1 MCKGKSMKRVAAIDC
16 GTNSIRLLIS
26 DIDTSTNT
34 ATDVVREMRIVRLGE
49 GVDKTNAFSP
59 RALERTF
66 KAVEEYDKLLLK
78 HNVEHVRFVATSA
91 TRDAQNKAMFIKG
104 VIDRL
109 RIVPE
114 VIAGVEEAALSFD
127 GATRSLRQKHSA
139 PFLVIDL
146 GGGSTE
152 LVIGDK
158 EPTGAYSMDVG
169 CVRMTE
175 RHTPGGNPTKEQ
187 EEAIRTDVRNALK
200 VAGTKVDWETAK
212 TVVGVAGTITTV
224 AAHVLNLKTYDPD
237 VLHGASITAEQV
249 SQTAQ
254 DFITLTP
261 AQRGA
266 LPYMHEGRIEVIT
279 AGSIVLDEVM
289 KGIGAQTLIAS
300 ERDILDGVTWSQV
313 Q

>member
-1 MCKGKSMKRVAAIDC
+1 MKRVAAIDC

-59 RALERTF
+59 PALARTF

-139 PFLVIDL
+139 PFLIIDL

>member
-1 MCKGKSMKRVAAIDC
+1 MKRVAAIDC

-34 ATDVVREMRIVRLGE
+34 ATDVCREMKIVRLGE

-66 KAVEEYDKLLLK
+66 KAIDEYEEILLK
-78 HNVEHVRFVATSA
+78 HKVENLRFVATSA

-114 VIAGVEEAALSFD
+114 VIAGTEEAALSFD
-127 GATRSLRQKHSA
+127 GATRSLRQKYKA
-139 PFLVIDL
+139 PFLIIDL

-152 LVIGDK
+152 LVIGDQ

-175 RHTPGGNPTKEQ
+175 RHTPGGNPTKAQ

-200 VAGTKVDWETAK
+200 EAAKKVDWQKAQTI
-212 TVVGVAGTITTV
+212 VGVAGTVTTV
-224 AAHVLNLKTYDPD
+224 AAHILKLKTYDPE
-237 VLHGASITAEQV
+237 VLHGASISAQQI

-254 DFITLTP
+254 DFISLTP
-261 AQRGA
+261 SQRAA

-289 KGIGAQTLIAS
+289 KAIGAQTLIAS
-300 ERDILDGVTWSQV
+300 ERDILDGVAWSQV

>member
-1 MCKGKSMKRVAAIDC
+1 MKRVAAIDC

-34 ATDVVREMRIVRLGE
+34 ATDVCREMRIVRLGE

-66 KAVEEYDKLLLK
+66 KAIDEYEEILLK
-78 HNVEHVRFVATSA
+78 HKVENLRFVATSA

-114 VIAGVEEAALSFD
+114 VIAGTEEAALSFD
-127 GATRSLRQKHSA
+127 GATRSLRQKYKA
-139 PFLVIDL
+139 PFLIIDL

-152 LVIGDK
+152 LVMGDQ

-175 RHTPGGNPTKEQ
+175 RHTPGGNPIKAQ

-200 VAGTKVDWETAK
+200 EAAKKVDWQKAQTI
-212 TVVGVAGTITTV
+212 VGVAGTVTTV
-224 AAHVLNLKTYDPD
+224 AAHVLKLKTYDPEA
-237 VLHGASITAEQV
+237 LHGASISAQQI

-254 DFITLTP
+254 DFISLTP
-261 AQRGA
+261 SQRAA

-289 KGIGAQTLIAS
+289 KAIGAQTLIAS
-300 ERDILDGVTWSQV
+300 ERDILDGVAWSQV

>member
-1 MCKGKSMKRVAAIDC
+1 
-16 GTNSIRLLIS
+16 
-26 DIDTSTNT
+26 
-34 ATDVVREMRIVRLGE
+34 
-49 GVDKTNAFSP
+49 
-59 RALERTF
+59 
-66 KAVEEYDKLLLK
+66 
-78 HNVEHVRFVATSA
+78 VRFVATSA

-175 RHTPGGNPTKEQ
+175 RHTPGGNPTKAQ

-200 VAGTKVDWETAK
+200 VAGTKVDWEKAQ

-237 VLHGASITAEQV
+237 VLHGAIITAEQI

-254 DFITLTP
+254 DFISLTP
-261 AQRGA
+261 TQRGA

-289 KGIGAQTLIAS
+289 KGIGAKTLIAS

>member
-1 MCKGKSMKRVAAIDC
+1 MKRVAAIDC

-26 DIDTSTNT
+26 DIDSSTNT

-59 RALERTF
+59 RALDRTF
-66 KAVEEYDKLLLK
+66 KAVDEYEKLLVE

-152 LVIGDK
+152 LVLGDK

-175 RHTPGGNPTKEQ
+175 RHTPGGNPTKAQ
-187 EEAIRTDVRNALK
+187 EEAIRTDVRNALQ
-200 VAGTKVDWETAK
+200 VAATKVDWKAAK

-237 VLHGASITAEQV
+237 VLHGASITAEQI

-289 KGIGAQTLIAS
+289 KGIGAKTLIAS

>member
-1 MCKGKSMKRVAAIDC
+1 MKRVAAIDC

-49 GVDKTNAFSP
+49 GVDRTNAFLP
-59 RALERTF
+59 TALERTF

-139 PFLVIDL
+139 PFLIIDL

-200 VAGTKVDWETAK
+200 VAATKVNWETAK

>member
-1 MCKGKSMKRVAAIDC
+1 MKRVAAIDC

-26 DIDTSTNT
+26 DIDSSTNT

-49 GVDKTNAFSP
+49 GIDKTNAFSP
-59 RALERTF
+59 RALDRTF
-66 KAVEEYDKLLLK
+66 KAVDEYEKLLVK

-114 VIAGVEEAALSFD
+114 VITGVEEAALSFD

-152 LVIGDK
+152 LVLGDK

-175 RHTPGGNPTKEQ
+175 RHTPGGNPTKAQ
-187 EEAIRTDVRNALK
+187 EEAIRTDARNALK
-200 VAGTKVDWETAK
+200 VAGKKVDWKKAQ
-212 TVVGVAGTITTV
+212 TVVGVAGTVTTV
-224 AAHVLNLKTYDPD
+224 AAHVLNLKTYDPE
-237 VLHGASITAEQV
+237 VLHGATITAEQI

-254 DFITLTP
+254 DFISLTP

-289 KGIGAQTLIAS
+289 KGIGAKNLIAS

>member
-1 MCKGKSMKRVAAIDC
+1 MKRVAAIDC

-34 ATDVVREMRIVRLGE
+34 ATDVCREMRIVRLGE

-66 KAVEEYDKLLLK
+66 KAIDEYEEILLK
-78 HNVEHVRFVATSA
+78 HKVENLRFVATSA

-114 VIAGVEEAALSFD
+114 VIAGTEEAALSFD
-127 GATRSLRQKHSA
+127 GATRSLRQKHKA
-139 PFLVIDL
+139 PFLIIDL

-152 LVIGDK
+152 LVIGDQ

-175 RHTPGGNPTKEQ
+175 RHTPGGNPTKAQ

-200 VAGTKVDWETAK
+200 EAGKKVDWQKAQTI
-212 TVVGVAGTITTV
+212 VGVAGTVTTV
-224 AAHVLNLKTYDPD
+224 AAHILKLKIYDPE
-237 VLHGASITAEQV
+237 VLHGASISAQQI

-254 DFITLTP
+254 DFISLTP
-261 AQRGA
+261 SQRAA

-289 KGIGAQTLIAS
+289 KAIGAQTLIAS
-300 ERDILDGVTWSQV
+300 ERDILDGVAWSQV

>member
-1 MCKGKSMKRVAAIDC
+1 MKRVAAIDC

-26 DIDTSTNT
+26 NIDTSTNT

-139 PFLVIDL
+139 PFLIIDL

-200 VAGTKVDWETAK
+200 VAGTKVDWKTAK

>member
-1 MCKGKSMKRVAAIDC
+1 MKRVAAIDC

-26 DIDTSTNT
+26 DIDSSTNT

-49 GVDKTNAFSP
+49 GIDKTNAFSP
-59 RALERTF
+59 RALDRTF
-66 KAVEEYDKLLLK
+66 KAVDEYEKLLVK

-152 LVIGDK
+152 LVLGDK

-175 RHTPGGNPTKEQ
+175 RHTPGGNPTKAQ

-200 VAGTKVDWETAK
+200 VAGKKVDWKKAQ
-212 TVVGVAGTITTV
+212 TVVGVAGTVTTV
-224 AAHVLNLKTYDPD
+224 AAHVLNLKTYDPE
-237 VLHGASITAEQV
+237 VLHGATITAEQI

-254 DFITLTP
+254 DFISLTP

-289 KGIGAQTLIAS
+289 KGIGAKNLIAS

>member
-1 MCKGKSMKRVAAIDC
+1 MKRVAAIDC

-59 RALERTF
+59 PALARTF

-139 PFLVIDL
+139 PFLIIDL

-200 VAGTKVDWETAK
+200 VAGTKVDWKKAQ

>member
-1 MCKGKSMKRVAAIDC
+1 MKRVAAIDC

-34 ATDVVREMRIVRLGE
+34 ATDVCREMRIVRLGE

-66 KAVEEYDKLLLK
+66 KAIDEYEEILLK
-78 HNVEHVRFVATSA
+78 HKVENLRFVATSA

-114 VIAGVEEAALSFD
+114 VIAGTEEAALSFD
-127 GATRSLRQKHSA
+127 GATRSLRQKHKA
-139 PFLVIDL
+139 PFLIIDL

-152 LVIGDK
+152 LVIGDQ

-175 RHTPGGNPTKEQ
+175 RHTPGGNPTKTQ

-200 VAGTKVDWETAK
+200 EAAKKVDWQKAQTI
-212 TVVGVAGTITTV
+212 VGVAGTVTTV
-224 AAHVLNLKTYDPD
+224 AAHILKLKTYDPE
-237 VLHGASITAEQV
+237 VLHGASISAQQI

-254 DFITLTP
+254 DFISLTP
-261 AQRGA
+261 SQRAA

-289 KGIGAQTLIAS
+289 KAIGAQTLIAS
-300 ERDILDGVTWSQV
+300 ERDILDGVAWSQV